1 MPDKND
7 KNPETNGD
15 LNPALQKRTE
25 TTYDTSHKTLPPV
38 ESASVQHEEGQS
50 WPWIWLVVTV
60 LSVILAIYLIF
71 F

>member
-1 MPDKND
+1 MPDED
-7 KNPETNGD
+7 KRSRNNGD

-25 TTYDTSHKTLPPV
+25 TTYDTTQRSPAPV
-38 ESASVQHEEGQS
+38 DSTSVQSEEGKP

-60 LSVILAIYLIF
+60 LSVIVATYLIF

>member
-1 MPDKND
+1 MPDEPTK
-7 KNPETNGD
+7 PSRTGD
-15 LNPALQKRTE
+15 LNPALKKRTE
-25 TTYDTSHKTLPPV
+25 TAHDTTRPTPSPV
-38 ESASVQHEEGQS
+38 ESASVQREEGRP